1 MWRSD
6 KFEEQIIIYDHRH
19 NNISKM
25 AHPCMKT
32 AFTKYRR
39 SSPTVMKALLHF
51 RYSSRSYHKSYL
63 NINHPTGSISRQR
76 LMSSSS
82 SSQSNKTDKLVG
94 RTGTGD
100 RSGSLWIYLG
110 WSMLGIVGI
119 EICLQYKQEQEDYER
134 RRLLSDM
141 QIEADKAIIN
151 VANWDET
158 LPTLFTCKILHV
170 DASLDG
176 TKMLT
181 RKRGRGS
188 SGGINRNIEMNDVV
202 EILEAGIGPNE
213 AYHLCRLRQQKKSDK
228 NSETGTASA
237 AIGWYPIQF
246 LEKIGD

>member
-1 MWRSD
+1 
-6 KFEEQIIIYDHRH
+6 
-19 NNISKM
+19 M

-51 RYSSRSYHKSYL
+51 RYSSRSYHKLYP
-63 NINHPTGSISRQR
+63 NINHPTGSMSRQYLVHRHDHRQR

-82 SSQSNKTDKLVG
+82 SSQSDKTDQLLG

-100 RSGSLWIYLG
+100 RSGALWIYLG
-110 WSMLGIVGI
+110 WSILGLVGI
-119 EICLQYKQEQEDYER
+119 DQALQYKQEQEDCER
-134 RRLLSDM
+134 QRLLSDM
-141 QIEADKAIIN
+141 QIDADKAIIN

-170 DASLDG
+170 DPSLDG

-181 RKRGRGS
+181 RTRVRGS
-188 SGGINRNIEMNDVV
+188 SGGINRNIQMNDVV
-202 EILEAGIGPNE
+202 EILEAGIGPNQD
-213 AYHLCRLRQQKKSDK
+213 YHLCRLRQQKKSDK

-237 AIGWYPIQF
+237 AIGWYPIKF